1 VRIEFVEVD
10 NGSVIVRRV
19 LRKDR
24 GSVKIRERFIEDKGY
39 RVKV

>member
-1 VRIEFVEVD
+1 MRIEFTEVD

-19 LRKDR
+19 LQKSR
-24 GSVKIRERFIEDKGY
+24 GSVKIRERFIEGKEY

>member
-1 VRIEFVEVD
+1 VRIEFVKVD

-24 GSVKIRERFIEDKGY
+24 GSVKIRERFIEGKEY